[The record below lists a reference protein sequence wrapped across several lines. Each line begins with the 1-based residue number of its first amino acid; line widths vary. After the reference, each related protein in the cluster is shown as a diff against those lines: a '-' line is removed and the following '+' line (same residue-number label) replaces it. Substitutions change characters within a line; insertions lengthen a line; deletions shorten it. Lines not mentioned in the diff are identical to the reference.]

1 MITRMLRTIPAIL
14 ILLSL
19 LLAALPAAAQSGGE
33 RVTITNET
41 DGLDL
46 VGLYYTP
53 PEGDPAPAVLLMHH
67 GGSQKESWVDLIPP
81 LQEAGYAVLTID
93 IRGHGE
99 TGGSTDLALAQE
111 DAHLWIAWLREQ
123 PGVDPEQVSI
133 VGASLGADVGM
144 QVMAQDPTLITLVG
158 ISIQIQVE
166 DMNASDA
173 LAQFGDRPLYVI
185 AAAGVELEA
194 DAARTL
200 FAEAPGEVQGRLYD
214 NTACCTFL
222 FMFDRHLAPSI
233 VDWLDR
239 FN

>member
-1 MITRMLRTIPAIL
+1 MITRILRTIPAIL
-14 ILLSL
+14 TL
-19 LLAALPAAAQSGGE
+19 LLLLILALPAAAQGGE
-33 RVTITNET
+33 RVTIVNDT
-41 DGLDL
+41 DGLEL
-46 VGLYYTP
+46 VGLYYAP
-53 PEGDPAPAVLLMHH
+53 PEGETAPAVLLMHH
-67 GGSQKESWVDLIPP
+67 GGSQKESWVDLIPL
-81 LQEAGYAVLTID
+81 LQDAGYAILTID

-99 TGGSTDLALAQE
+99 TGGALDLTLAQE

-123 PGVDPEQVSI
+123 PGVDAEQVSI
-133 VGASLGADVGM
+133 VGASLGADIGM

-158 ISIQIQVE
+158 ISIQLQVE

-173 LAQFGDRPLYVI
+173 VAQFGDRPLYVI
-185 AAAGVELEA
+185 AASQVEAEA
-194 DAARTL
+194 EAARTL

-239 FN
+239 AN